1 MQIILPVTL
10 CPSMAAGH
18 SISNIMSTK
27 IGLIS
32 DTHSTL
38 APLQQALAIFKR
50 EQVDTI
56 ICAGDIAGYGE
67 KKIQHDVEPLVDLL
81 LQHDC
86 LMIAG
91 NHDRQLAENLGHNSK
106 EKLKHFF
113 DALPAHLALTVEGKK
128 IYVVHASPPDLEH
141 GGIKLLDPEGEVY
154 PDRKNFWS
162 NELKELNADVLIV
175 GHTHQILCEQLGD
188 ILLINP
194 GSTVFNHNCSILSL
208 PDMHVT
214 NYALSNKQVI
224 KVWNWGML
232 FQE

>member
-1 MQIILPVTL
+1 MP
-10 CPSMAAGH
+10 
-18 SISNIMSTK
+18 TK

-38 APLQQALAIFKR
+38 EPLREALAIFKR

-67 KKIQHDVEPLVDLL
+67 KKIEHDIEPLIDLL
-81 LQHDC
+81 EEYDC
-86 LMIAG
+86 LMVSG
-91 NHDRQLAENLGHNSK
+91 NHDHWSEENHPSQNK
-106 EKLKHFF
+106 NKLKKFF
-113 DALPAHLALTVEGKK
+113 DSLPSHLKLNIEGKR

-141 GGIKLLDPEGEVY
+141 GGIKLLDPEGNVY
-154 PDRKNFWS
+154 EDRKAYWA
-162 NELKELNADVLIV
+162 NELKDLDTDILIA
-175 GHTHQILCEQLGD
+175 GHAHQILCEQLGD

-208 PDMHVT
+208 PDMQVE
-214 NYALSNKQVI
+214 NFALSNKEPI

-232 FQE
+232 FQK